1 SIIIAIATQSKP
13 TSKPLI
19 LLLGQTGSGKST
31 LISNVGATSVLH
43 PGQTPIV
50 GHGLSSCTKGLEEYA
65 AIFPKDTEKS
75 VQLVDTP
82 GFDDDELNQGDCGKL
97 RIIID
102 WLKARQVGHVL
113 IIYLLDITQCR
124 LTTSSGTMGPTK
136 ISQINGKELGNREKL
151 LAKQFPDCK
160 LKSFDGSPESA
171 WKILE
176 EVCSDTMTTKELI
189 IERLQRIQNGLP
201 LVPKDYKGI
210 QKYVHLFIKWSKILL
225 AN

>member
-1 SIIIAIATQSKP
+1 MQFQP

-31 LISNVGATSVLH
+31 FISTVGATSVLH
-43 PGQTPIV
+43 PGQTPKV

-65 AIFPKDTEKS
+65 AIFPKDTKKS

-82 GFDDDELNQGDCGKL
+82 GFDDDELNQGDCDKL

-102 WLKARQVGHVL
+102 WLKVGPVL

-136 ISQINGKELGNREKL
+136 ISRPPGVVFVTTKRNQINGKELQNREKL
-151 LAKQFPDCK
+151 L
-160 LKSFDGSPESA
+160 ES
-171 WKILE
+171 
-176 EVCSDTMTTKELI
+176 S
-189 IERLQRIQNGLP
+189 
-201 LVPKDYKGI
+201 I
-210 QKYVHLFIKWSKILL
+210 QKYVHLFIKWSKVRLILL
-225 AN
+225 LDDSY